1 MTICSSLYTKY
12 TSAEQTIIE
21 YFSMTIKSYM
31 MDRVSTETLK
41 YSSNDY
47 YVCKIQLS
55 ICKIQ
60 FVKKQILSLQKK
72 TSFQLQLAIESCKS
86 TIESCNIF

>member
-31 MDRVSTETLK
+31 MNRVSTETLK

-60 FVKKQILSLQKK
+60 FVKKQFLSLQKK
-72 TSFQLQLAIESCKS
+72 NKFS
-86 TIESCNIF
+86 T

>member
-1 MTICSSLYTKY
+1 
-12 TSAEQTIIE
+12 
-21 YFSMTIKSYM
+21 M
-31 MDRVSTETLK
+31 MNRVSTETLK

-60 FVKKQILSLQKK
+60 FVKKTIFKPAKK
-72 TSFQLQLAIESCKS
+72 NKFSTS
-86 TIESCNIF
+86 TGY